1 VPLKP
6 ILDYLKSIDV
16 EMVEKFASSNYN
28 DLLVKLDYIMTNNDS
43 IVSIDEIARECNIP
57 IESALKIIRS
67 EEMRKKNND
76 SNKYII
82 ANTYLISKSKAKELE
97 LLLGEI
103 TKFEDACSVL
113 KENGMPESCYVD
125 LISKLGFDIIWK
137 GIDYSN
143 ATIERKKI

>member
-16 EMVEKFASSNYN
+16 EMVDKFASRNYN
-28 DLLVKLDYIMTNNDS
+28 DFLIKLNYIITNNDN

-57 IESALKIIRS
+57 IESALRIIKS
-67 EEMRKKNND
+67 EEMKKNND
-76 SNKYII
+76 SDKYII
-82 ANTYLISKSKAKELE
+82 ANTYLILKSKAKELE
-97 LLLGEI
+97 LLLEKI
-103 TKFEDACSVL
+103 TKFDDACSVL
-113 KENGMPESCYVD
+113 KENGIPESCHVD